1 MKRIPLFRQALAALA
16 TCVLALVSAGA
27 FAQATIQLTDPN
39 CSDFSLG
46 GSPGARTLTCVVSGP
61 PVCTVNGPSAG
72 SVGTAIT
79 LTASCSPAANAG
91 GYVWTGDASCAAST
105 SSTCQANLAVC
116 ASPPCNVNYTVTGTN
131 GPGPGLGT
139 GPTSPAHQVAWS
151 TTPVAPSGCT
161 ISGAPAGNVPSGTAI
176 ALTINCTG
184 GGQPTSWTWS
194 GGAPCTGVVTQTC
207 SGNITSTKTFTGTAC
222 SAPGVCSASTP
233 GVTVTVGGGGGG
245 GGGAL
250 DCSAQLAAAGAP
262 GGTMTIDVA
271 WPNDGSVHQYF
282 TSTYGGYGGGAVVLR
297 FTTSAATTANSKG
310 SIIGV
315 ELGSSPATRH
325 GALNTTPCDFNS
337 GIPLFNCAGQTTAFN
352 TTGPNVPLWQATG
365 SNRSCAVTLQ
375 PSTTY
380 YFNLY
385 TVPGSTCI
393 GQGSCDMLFNFQ
405 KPGGT

>member
-16 TCVLALVSAGA
+16 TCMLAFVSAGA
-27 FAQATIQLTDPN
+27 FAQATITLTDSN
-39 CSDFSLG
+39 CDDFTLG
-46 GSPGARTLTCVVSGP
+46 GSPGARTLTCVVSSAP
-61 PVCTVNGPSAG
+61 TCTVNGPGAG
-72 SVGTAIT
+72 SIGTQIT
-79 LTASCSPAANAG
+79 LTANCSPVATG
-91 GYVWTGDASCAAST
+91 WSWTGGNCAGVNTQSCQDSGSGYTNGQQVNYKVTGSNNNGSGPQST
-105 SSTCQANLAVC
+105 ALAV
-116 ASPPCNVNYTVTGTN
+116 T
-131 GPGPGLGT
+131 
-139 GPTSPAHQVAWS
+139 WS
-151 TTPVAPSGCT
+151 NTPVAPSGCT
-161 ISGAPAGNVPSGTAI
+161 ISGAPAGNVQSGAAI